1 VETREQ
7 HHILINWAGAHCR
20 TPGRVRLTDAYRA
33 LERAG
38 KVVFTLA
45 LIGRLAGRMAARA
58 AVGREVAGR
67 GRAGLVDGLAP
78 ASFSESASN
87 CRMIS
92 AFSHFSARL
101 RLRLPS
107 GVSRN
112 RAAVANTAR
121 AIMTVGDMPNMFWLP
136 WTSGGVR
143 RFWEAIFQC
152 GTACATGYQG
162 R

>member
-1 VETREQ
+1 METREQ

-78 ASFSESASN
+78 ASFSESASS